1 MATLT
6 DSLQQLSLFGLLKR
20 LDLIEQHKQI
30 SRPNEEEQAVLA
42 TESQVKKAVAE
53 ALPEFCSA
61 GLTSLERKEARVFLE
76 AQLKSVE
83 GGTKVAEARKGKLQ
97 ELLNGVQE
105 APNRD
110 DSPHVAGAKV
120 HLNRAQKEFDQIN
133 KDYEKWE
140 KGKKMLGVDE
150 LKEMKRT
157 HEDQK
162 KKLEA
167 AKEFV
172 QLQLEKRRECA
183 APLPAALQG
192 GGSSGSG
199 SSAAARARGSAGPG
213 IVRGGGPAVRTT
225 GMPSGGKGGS
235 GKGGYPSGPAAM
247 GSEAMR
253 QAQLASQIRAEIW
266 AAEAPPPEPVA
277 AAPPRPRP
285 QKQRAE
291 EPQDQPVLSYACTV
305 AAVAEICGISQE
317 EARNMAATSLD
328 FVEQLEEDAWG
339 LVKER
344 SLAIEKERAEKQ
356 KEAEKKKTAN
366 ALARKEARDAK
377 ERGDVAPAT
386 PVQPLRPV
394 PGRPPGPA
402 AKAAPPG
409 VAQTNGKAKSKAKP
423 KAASPKKGSLDSL
436 AHGNRFGGLDSD
448 SSDGADDGAWTKV
461 KR

>member
-1 MATLT
+1 MATET
-6 DSLQQLSLFGLLKR
+6 
-20 LDLIEQHKQI
+20 
-30 SRPNEEEQAVLA
+30 
-42 TESQVKKAVAE
+42 QVKKAVAE
-53 ALPEFCSA
+53 ALPECCSA
-61 GLTSLERKEARVFLE
+61 GLTSLERKEARAFLE
-76 AQLKSVE
+76 DQLKSVE
-83 GGTKVAEARKGKLQ
+83 GGTKVAEARKTKLQ
-97 ELLNGVQE
+97 EMLTGVQE

-110 DSPHVAGAKV
+110 ESSHVASAKK
-120 HLNRAQKEFDQIN
+120 HLSSAQKDFDAIN

-157 HEDQK
+157 HDEQRK
-162 KKLEA
+162 RLEA

-172 QLQLEKRRECA
+172 QLQLERRRECA

-199 SSAAARARGSAGPG
+199 SSAAARARGAAGPG

-225 GMPSGGKGGS
+225 GTPSGGKGGS
-235 GKGGYPSGPAAM
+235 GKGGYPAAM

-266 AAEAPPPEPVA
+266 AAETPAPQPVA
-277 AAPPRPRP
+277 AAPPKPRP
-285 QKQRAE
+285 QKQRPE

-305 AAVAEICGISQE
+305 AAVKEICGISE
-317 EARNMAATSLD
+317 EQAKSMAATSLD
-328 FVEQLEEDAWG
+328 FMEQLEDDAWA

-344 SLAIEKERAEKQ
+344 SLAIEKDRRDKQ
-356 KEAEKKKTAN
+356 REAEKKKMAN

-377 ERGDVAPAT
+377 ERGDAAPTT
-386 PVQPLRPV
+386 PAQPLRPL
-394 PGRPPGPA
+394 PGRPPGPT
-402 AKAAPPG
+402 AKAAPHG
-409 VAQTNGKAKSKAKP
+409 VAPTNGQAKSKAKA

-436 AHGNRFGGLDSD
+436 AHGNRFGGLDSN
-448 SSDGADDGAWTKV
+448 SSDDDDGAWTKV